1 MESVLKLGP
10 RITVV
15 PVIHGSGDFAW
26 EVRRRMMAGDFDAMA
41 VPLPRSFQA
50 EVEEA
55 VLELPQVSVVVQEQ
69 VDDSGAAWLGSGEDE
84 DEDDAEELEM
94 RAFNY
99 VPIDPCQPVI
109 AAIRSA
115 MEERC
120 PTHFIDLETMH
131 FVPYSQVLPDPFA
144 LKKVSL
150 EQFAASLLPALVR
163 PVEEQRQQRIR
174 YMAHQLRELA
184 IDYKNILFVCSVLDW
199 PWIREAYFEA
209 KPPWPE
215 PDEVPSAIGYPV
227 DPESLYFFLGE
238 IPFITSLYESARAE
252 LESDENLSI
261 DGVKELLISSRDA
274 YQKEFQKSARKITPQ
289 TLRLCLQYIRNL
301 TLMER
306 RFSPELT
313 TILTAAKQTAGDPFA
328 LTVLEIAKEYR
339 AARASETPTVRFGIG
354 KAVLPDEPDE
364 PAVMISRLPGPPTTW
379 RNLDLIPK
387 PTDEERTRWQH
398 RWDPHQQCSWP
409 PEDAMIEN
417 FRAAIFDRARQ
428 AMGTDLAKTEKF
440 TTSIKDGIDIR
451 DTLRH
456 WYEGDIY
463 VKEVPPV
470 RGHVH
475 AAAILFDSPADPR
488 DYPWRTT
495 WYAEHE
501 EESTLAFYATD
512 YQANMVGPGIC
523 SAHYGGAMFLFPPV
537 VIPDIW
543 NDPQLDFAG
552 TLEERLLAAT
562 CRYSQSRHIALV
574 SPLPPGPAWRQI
586 AREYGKEWVHVPMGQ
601 FNEATLEQMRL
612 VHVLNGHHIRSYAA
626 HFIRRH

>member
-1 MESVLKLGP
+1 
-10 RITVV
+10 
-15 PVIHGSGDFAW
+15 
-26 EVRRRMMAGDFDAMA
+26 
-41 VPLPRSFQA
+41 
-50 EVEEA
+50 
-55 VLELPQVSVVVQEQ
+55 
-69 VDDSGAAWLGSGEDE
+69 
-84 DEDDAEELEM
+84 
-94 RAFNY
+94 
-99 VPIDPCQPVI
+99 
-109 AAIRSA
+109 
-115 MEERC
+115 
-120 PTHFIDLETMH
+120 
-131 FVPYSQVLPDPFA
+131 
-144 LKKVSL
+144 
-150 EQFAASLLPALVR
+150 
-163 PVEEQRQQRIR
+163 
-174 YMAHQLRELA
+174 MAHQLRELA

-428 AMGTDLAKTEKF
+428 AMGADLAKTEKF

-501 EESTLAFYATD
+501 EESTLSFLRHRLS
-512 YQANMVGPGIC
+512 GK
-523 SAHYGGAMFLFPPV
+523 HGGTW
-537 VIPDIW
+537 D
-543 NDPQLDFAG
+543 
-552 TLEERLLAAT
+552 LL
-562 CRYSQSRHIALV
+562 
-574 SPLPPGPAWRQI
+574 SPLR
-586 AREYGKEWVHVPMGQ
+586 RRHVPVSACYHSGYLERPSIGLRSHPRGTSTGGNLSVQSESPHRFGQSFTAWSGMEANRSGVWQGMGSCSDG
-601 FNEATLEQMRL
+601 A
-612 VHVLNGHHIRSYAA
+612 V
-626 HFIRRH
+626 